1 MSTATRITIQV
12 DAQSA
17 NRNLAR
23 FASEFKN
30 LSDELRKPIG
40 QIEAFRA
47 LKKNLGE
54 SEAAL
59 KSAQEKVASLAREI
73 RASAD
78 PPKALTKAFE
88 QAKKAA
94 GALKDAVSE
103 QQVNLHRMRQS
114 MKAAGVDTTKLASE
128 QLRLKNSLSQVS
140 AEFKRNQAVASAR
153 DALGLKPHQ
162 EIRQEIERLKS
173 AYKTLATSG
182 KLSMGELA
190 QAKVVLN
197 QRIRELKDQTNGWAG
212 GMERI
217 KMSLA
222 GLAAGAAAFLL
233 PIREAMRF
241 ETAMSGVAKVVDA
254 PKQKIEELGK
264 ALLHLTRTLPLTAVE
279 LANIAEAGG
288 QMGIAAQDIESFVVI
303 TAKIAT
309 AFKMTAEDA
318 GTTIGKLKNLYKLT
332 IPDIEKLADAINT
345 LGNNTNAVERDITR
359 VLVEAG
365 GMAQVFGLTGRQ
377 TAALAAAFLSL
388 GVPVAAVD
396 TSISAMLSKLQ
407 AANVGTSEFKQ
418 ALAELG
424 ISADQ
429 LAIDIAE
436 NPQKALLEFLET
448 LKRLDNKELSE
459 KLVKLFGLE
468 YQKSIATLIQGLDE
482 YKRALGLAENETET
496 AGAVNDEYARGL
508 ETLENQLNLARN
520 AIQELAIQLALLET
534 AKSVVVFFKDLV
546 NGVTDLAKS
555 FPMLSQLATMAGAV
569 AASLGAI
576 GLAASG
582 FALLF
587 GKAFEAARMLG
598 SGFLLASQAM
608 TGLGGAAALLSGA
621 FTGLLLVLNAFAV
634 DRIHALIKAF
644 GDWLG
649 LQTDIDRMSEAYKES
664 AREFEQYK
672 DAQIK
677 GFDELKAMSDAQLR
691 NEYEN
696 QQRAMSYWIRYR
708 AALETKAQETAW
720 GGLFSTDEAE
730 AAQAEMAGVNQKIE
744 ALIEAQMRLG
754 QAARESGVDLQ
765 GFGRKASD
773 AGTGAGEAASEAQK
787 LVFTLEKA
795 KNAVS
800 DLSRRHDAMAAAVSR
815 AYDFA
820 ADRAKALATDEKEGA
835 RQVLEIER
843 QKKDALIGLANEAYW
858 KKLAL
863 LQKSV
868 GDEKTKNDEIKI
880 IARDLSAAKTKA
892 IEDWLSKL
900 QSAHLQALAD
910 EKRHAAEVKAL
921 RQELANQQ
929 RTTEEM
935 IREARRRTMTEER
948 AWHDKRRE
956 ANETLNAAFEAMSQA
971 QTPEALKDA
980 ASLAEKARQQF
991 SGLAGEVKSGDQ
1003 VVISMQ
1009 RSVAAATAGMTEAQ
1023 RAIDE
1028 AMRKQIELAERN
1040 RKESEESA
1048 KSFLGQWEENRKLL
1062 DEINAMVVKPTTEI
1076 QVDSSAVDAKL
1087 RELESTVT
1095 HSTHVVH
1102 VQTVQESAAGGP
1114 VPAFAEGGWSRLRG
1128 KLSGYGG
1135 GDRIRALLE
1144 AGEFIIRKEAVS
1156 KYGAGLFHALNAMRL
1171 NVADLFAGAMSRAM
1185 PELPRAGYATGGPVS
1200 AASYGTLRLQAGGVE
1215 LPVQVPGPRGREMV
1229 REFERELRKERLVR
1243 GR

>member
-17 NRNLAR
+17 NQNLAR
-23 FASEFKN
+23 FASEFKK

-59 KSAQEKVASLAREI
+59 KSAQEKAAALAREI
-73 RASAD
+73 RTSVD

-88 QAKKAA
+88 QAKKEA
-94 GALKDAVSE
+94 GALKDAVSK
-103 QQVNLHRMRQS
+103 QQIELHRMRQA
-114 MKAAGVDTTKLASE
+114 MKAAGLDTTKLASE
-128 QLRLKNSLSQVS
+128 QLRLKNSLSQVT

-254 PKQKIEELGK
+254 PKQKIEELGE

-279 LANIAEAGG
+279 LAEIAEAGG

-318 GTTIGKLKNLYKLT
+318 GTAIGKLKNLYKLT

-359 VLVEAG
+359 IMVEVG

-377 TAALAAAFLSL
+377 TAALAAALLSL
-388 GVPVAAVD
+388 GVPVASVD
-396 TSISAMLSKLQ
+396 TTISAMLSKLQ
-407 AANVGTSEFKQ
+407 AANVGTNEFKQ

-424 ISADQ
+424 ISADR

-448 LKRLDNKELSE
+448 LKRLDSKELSE

-468 YQKSIATLIQGLDE
+468 YQKNIATLIQGLDE

-508 ETLENQLNLARN
+508 QTLENQFNLARN
-520 AIQELAIQLALLET
+520 AVQELAIQLAFLET
-534 AKSVVVFFKDLV
+534 AKTVVMFFKDLV
-546 NGVTDLAKS
+546 NGVTDLARS
-555 FPMLSQLATMAGAV
+555 FPILSQLASMAGIV
-569 AASLGAI
+569 AASLGAL
-576 GLAASG
+576 GLAVSG
-582 FALLF
+582 FALVF

-598 SGFLLASQAM
+598 SGFLLASQAI
-608 TGLGGAAALLSGA
+608 TGLGGAAAALSGA

-634 DRIHALIKAF
+634 DRIHALIKVF

-649 LQTDIDRMSEAYKES
+649 LQKDIDRMSGAYRKS

-672 DAQIK
+672 DAQLK
-677 GFDELKAMSDAQLR
+677 GFEELKAMSDSQLR

-696 QQRAMSYWIRYR
+696 LQKAMSYWVRYR
-708 AALETKAQETAW
+708 AALETKAQETSW
-720 GGLFSTDEAE
+720 GGLFSTDEAK
-730 AAQAEMAGVNQKIE
+730 AAQAEIAGASQQIE
-744 ALIEAQMRLG
+744 RLTEAQMRLG
-754 QAARESGVDLQ
+754 RVARESGVELE

-773 AGTGAGEAASEAQK
+773 AGTGTARAETGART

-795 KNAVS
+795 KDAVS
-800 DLSRRHDAMAAAVSR
+800 DLSRQHDAMVSAISR

-820 ADRAKALATDEKEGA
+820 AARAKALATDEKEGA
-835 RQVLEIER
+835 AQVLEIER
-843 QKKDALIGLANEAYW
+843 QKKDTLIGLANEAYW
-858 KKLAL
+858 GKLAL
-863 LQKSV
+863 LQKSL
-868 GDEKTKNDEIKI
+868 GDEKTKNEEIKT
-880 IARDLSAAKTKA
+880 IARDLTATKVKA
-892 IEDWLSKL
+892 VEEWLSKL
-900 QSAHLQALAD
+900 QAAHLQALTD
-910 EKRHAAEVKAL
+910 EKRYAAEVKAL
-921 RQELANQQ
+921 QRELAGQQ
-929 RTTEEM
+929 LTTEEM
-935 IREARRRTMTEER
+935 IREARRKTMTEEK
-948 AWHDKRRE
+948 AWQDKRKE
-956 ANETLNAAFEAMSQA
+956 AAETLNAAFEAMSRA

-980 ASLAEKARQQF
+980 VSLAEKARQQF

-1003 VVISMQ
+1003 VVVSMQ
-1009 RSVAAATAGMTEAQ
+1009 KSVATATAGMAEAQ

-1028 AMRKQIELAERN
+1028 AMRRQIELADRN

-1048 KSFLGQWEENRKLL
+1048 KGFYDQWQENRKLL
-1062 DEINAMVVKPTTEI
+1062 DEMNAMVVKPTTEI
-1076 QVDSSAVDAKL
+1076 QVDSSEVDAKL
-1087 RELESTVT
+1087 RELNNTVT
-1095 HSTHVVH
+1095 HSTHIVH

-1114 VPAFAEGGWSRLRG
+1114 VPAFAEGGWNRLRG
-1128 KLSGYGG
+1128 KLAGYGG

-1144 AGEFIIRKEAVS
+1144 AGEFIIRKEAVA

-1171 NVADLFAGAMSRAM
+1171 NIAGIVAGAMPRM
-1185 PELPRAGYATGGPVS
+1185 LEFPRAAYATGGQVT
-1200 AASYGTLRLQAGGVE
+1200 AANYGILRLQAGGVE
-1215 LPVQVPGPRGREMV
+1215 LPVQVPGPRGREAV